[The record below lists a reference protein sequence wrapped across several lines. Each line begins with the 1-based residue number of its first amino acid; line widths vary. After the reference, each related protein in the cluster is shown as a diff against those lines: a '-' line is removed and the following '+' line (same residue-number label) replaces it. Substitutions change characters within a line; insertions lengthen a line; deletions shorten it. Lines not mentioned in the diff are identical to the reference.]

1 MHSTLQLFL
10 VAALLVIKRPCVYR
24 ECKSGL
30 NCAWMERMLVFCQQ
44 SRHSSP
50 VLSIL
55 VCNSRASLITDLPR
69 LKSQNVLFWTKL
81 SEIDFPLEVWQI
93 SHRLEQM
100 KSSPPSNPN
109 LQWTLWSIRLVWL
122 WLYSHALSAKV
133 LHWIFD
139 RSQLL
144 PRDRGLS
151 ESVPK
156 GLWACLLLRVRACF
170 LLLEVC
176 SSYDYE
182 TYPTRRLECGW
193 SSL

>member
-10 VAALLVIKRPCVYR
+10 VAALLVVRQLCGYR

-30 NCAWMERMLVFCQQ
+30 SCAWMERMLVFCQQ

-55 VCNSRASLITDLPR
+55 VCSSRASLIIDLPR

-122 WLYSHALSAKV
+122 WLYSHAQSAKV
-133 LHWIFD
+133 LHWKFD

-156 GLWACLLLRVRACF
+156 GLWACLLLRARACF

-176 SSYDYE
+176 FSSGYE
-182 TYPTRRLECGW
+182 IYLTRRLECGW